1 LVKDRIPQEAIALN
15 LKWIESLEKCLA
27 EHGNRTLTKALMKAA
42 GEKCSAQI
50 FDDCRQIL
58 DKNPESVDELL
69 DAMNQRRSQNHN
81 LTSLWEKQ
89 GNTAHLILE
98 ECNCTLVKAGLA
110 KPNPVHCLCSQGMME
125 SLFSKVC
132 RGPVNV
138 ELVKSIGNGHD
149 VCEFHVTFEE

>member
-1 LVKDRIPQEAIALN
+1 MEKVSIPQEAVDLN
-15 LKWIESLEKCLA
+15 LNWIDSLETCLA
-27 EHGNRTLTKALMKAA
+27 ECGNQALTKVVMRAA
-42 GEKCSAQI
+42 GKKCSVQI

-58 DKNPESVDELL
+58 GKNPESVDELL

-125 SLFSKVC
+125 SLFYNVY
-132 RGPVNV
+132 RGQVSV

-149 VCEFHVTFEE
+149 VCEFNVTFKE

>member
-1 LVKDRIPQEAIALN
+1 MEKVRIPQKAVELN
-15 LKWIESLEKCLA
+15 LNWIDSLENCLA
-27 EHGNRTLTKALMKAA
+27 ELGDQALAKVVMRAA
-42 GEKCSAQI
+42 GKKCSVQI

-58 DKNPESVDELL
+58 GRNPESVDELL

-81 LTSLWEKQ
+81 LTSLWEKL

-110 KPNPVHCLCSQGMME
+110 KLNPVHCLCSQGMME
-125 SLFSKVC
+125 TLFSNVY
-132 RGPVNV
+132 RGQVSV
-138 ELVKSIGNGHD
+138 KLVQSIGNGHD

>member
-1 LVKDRIPQEAIALN
+1 LEA
-15 LKWIESLEKCLA
+15 CLA
-27 EHGNRTLTKALMKAA
+27 ERGNQALIKIVMKAA
-42 GEKCSAQI
+42 GEKCSVQI

-58 DKNPESVDELL
+58 GKNPESVDELL

-81 LTSLWEKQ
+81 ITSLWEKR

-125 SLFSKVC
+125 SLFSTVC
-132 RGPVNV
+132 RGQVSV
-138 ELVKSIGNGHD
+138 ELVKSIGSGHD

>member
-1 LVKDRIPQEAIALN
+1 MEKVSIPQEAVDLN
-15 LKWIESLEKCLA
+15 LNWIDSLETCLA
-27 EHGNRTLTKALMKAA
+27 ECGNQALTKVVMRAA
-42 GEKCSAQI
+42 GKKCSVQI
-50 FDDCRQIL
+50 YDDCRQIL
-58 DKNPESVDELL
+58 GKNPESVDELL

-125 SLFSKVC
+125 SLFYNVY
-132 RGPVNV
+132 RGQVSV

-149 VCEFHVTFEE
+149 VCEFNVTFEE

>member
-1 LVKDRIPQEAIALN
+1 MKKIQIPQKAVELTAT
-15 LKWIESLEKCLA
+15 WIGSLEACLA
-27 EHGNRTLTKALMKAA
+27 KRGDHTLTKELMKAA
-42 GEKCSAQI
+42 GERCSVQI

-58 DKNPESVDELL
+58 GKRPESVDELL
-69 DAMNQRRSQNHN
+69 DAMNKRRSQSHN
-81 LTSLWEKQ
+81 LTSLWERQ
-89 GNTAHLILE
+89 NNTARLILE

-110 KPNPVHCLCSQGMME
+110 EPNPVHCMCSQGMME

-132 RGPVNV
+132 KGGVSV

>member
-1 LVKDRIPQEAIALN
+1 MVKNRIPQEAVELN
-15 LKWIESLEKCLA
+15 RKWIESLETCLA
-27 EHGNRTLTKALMKAA
+27 KHSNQTLMKTVMKGA

-50 FDDCRQIL
+50 FDDCMKML
-58 DKNPESVDELL
+58 GKNPESVDELL
-69 DAMNQRRSQNHN
+69 DAMNRRRSESHN
-81 LTSLWEKQ
+81 ITSLWNKQ

-132 RGPVNV
+132 QGPVSV
-138 ELVKSIGNGHD
+138 ELLKSIGNGND
-149 VCEFHVTFEE
+149 VCEFLVTFEN

>member
-1 LVKDRIPQEAIALN
+1 MIKDRIPQEAIALN
-15 LKWIESLEKCLA
+15 LNWIESLETCLA
-27 EHGNRTLTKALMKAA
+27 EHGNQTLTKVVMKAA

-58 DKNPESVDELL
+58 DKNPESVNELL
-69 DAMNQRRSQNHN
+69 DAMNQRRSQSHN

-132 RGPVNV
+132 RGSVSV

>member
-1 LVKDRIPQEAIALN
+1 MEKIHIPQKAVELTET
-15 LKWIESLEKCLA
+15 WIDSLETCLA
-27 EHGNRTLTKALMKAA
+27 ERGDRALIKAVMKAA
-42 GEKCSAQI
+42 GEKCSVQI
-50 FDDCRQIL
+50 FDDCRQIIG
-58 DKNPESVDELL
+58 KNPESVDELL
-69 DAMNQRRSQNHN
+69 YAMNQRRSQNHN

-110 KPNPVHCLCSQGMME
+110 KPNSIHCLCSQGMME
-125 SLFSKVC
+125 TLFSKVC
-132 RGPVNV
+132 RGQVSV